1 MGLQPSY
8 AEDGSPGAAQNTQIT
23 TDEKVKEA
31 RAILGMEAGSMAA
44 LDADDELL
52 ASLGYRA
59 ELKREFSYLTVF
71 GQSFGA
77 MGIAPAIAE
86 SIIFSLGSAGS
97 PGMVWAY
104 LAGCILLMPV
114 ALSLGE
120 LGSSMPTSGGL
131 YYWVARLTP
140 SRQRAFMC
148 WLAGYMNVLG
158 YISIYAS
165 TIYAATLILGATC
178 SIGSDGAYVAT
189 KYQNYGMFVAT
200 TLLTFGMTCVS
211 SELLNKLNMTYIV
224 VQFAM
229 LLALIISL
237 AAGTPSELKNTAS
250 FVFTEFE
257 NTGFWTNNGWAFV
270 MSFLTPVWVVSGF
283 ESSATIA
290 EEASNAA
297 KAVPFAMISSLV
309 TAAVT
314 GWAVIITIAFSMGQD
329 VISIVTT
336 PLGQP
341 LAQIAFNSLGKS
353 GSIALL
359 VFLWF
364 SSICNCSI
372 LMVAASRE
380 TFAFARDHGL
390 PFSGFLRVLSSNK
403 TPARAVGF
411 VAICSLAEGLL
422 MLVNTIA
429 INSIFNLAIMGLY
442 FAYCMPLVARLIF
455 GHFTPGVWYM
465 GDKLSLISAVYSV
478 AWMTFIFILL
488 LFPTYPNP
496 TATEMNY
503 AVVVLGFV
511 LIFCVAYYYV
521 PGFGGKTFFTGPVR
535 TIDDVVADPVVSEG
549 LERKIKEDGDGDASA
564 SMEKE
569 T

>member
-1 MGLQPSY
+1 M
-8 AEDGSPGAAQNTQIT
+8 AEEGSLGSQGSIT
-23 TDEKVKEA
+23 REEKVAKA
-31 RAILGMEAGSMAA
+31 RDVLNLEAGAQMVASDD
-44 LDADDELL
+44 DALL

-86 SIIFSLGSAGS
+86 SIVFSLGSAGAV
-97 PGMVWAY
+97 GMVWTY
-104 LAGCILLMPV
+104 LVGCLLLIPV

-140 SRQRAFMC
+140 EKYRAFMC

-165 TIYAATLILGATC
+165 TIYAATLILGAII
-178 SIGSDGAYVAT
+178 SISTDGAFVAS
-189 KYQNYGMFVAT
+189 KYHNYGMFVAT
-200 TLLTFGMTCVS
+200 TFLTFGMTCVPS
-211 SELLNKLNMTYIV
+211 KLMSRLNFSYII

-237 AAGTPSELKNTAS
+237 AAATPKELKNDAS
-250 FVFTEFE
+250 FVFANVQ
-257 NTGFWTNNGWAFV
+257 NTGFWTNNGWAFM

-297 KAVPFAMISSLV
+297 KAVPFAMLSSLV
-309 TAAVT
+309 TAAIT
-314 GWAVIITIAFSMGQD
+314 GWAVIITIAFCMGTD
-329 VISIVTT
+329 IASLVGS

-341 LAQIAFNSLGKS
+341 LAQIAFNSLGKN

-359 VFLWF
+359 VFLWI

-390 PFSGFLRVLSSNK
+390 PGSSFLRVLSRNK

-411 VAICSLAEGLL
+411 AAVCTLAEGLL

-442 FAYCMPLVARLIF
+442 FAYCMPLISRLIF

-465 GDKLSLISAVYSV
+465 GDTISYISAIYSV

-496 TATEMNY
+496 TSDEMNY

-511 LIFCVAYYYV
+511 LLFCIVYYWMPV
-521 PGFGGKTFFTGPVR
+521 IGGKTFFKGPIR
-535 TIDDVVADPVVSEG
+535 TIDEVLVENPDINASVEKKVIADREVQKTG
-549 LERKIKEDGDGDASA
+549 IEDTS
-564 SMEKE
+564 S
-569 T
+569 